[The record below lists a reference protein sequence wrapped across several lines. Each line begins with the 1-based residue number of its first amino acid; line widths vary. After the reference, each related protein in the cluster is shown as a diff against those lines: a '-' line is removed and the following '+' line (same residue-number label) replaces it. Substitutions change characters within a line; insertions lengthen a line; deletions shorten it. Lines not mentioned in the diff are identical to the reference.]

1 MISVRSVVRLAYMRI
16 TLAPINPTVGDLTGN
31 AALAAQAIDA
41 ARAARSDVVVLP
53 ELCISGY
60 PPKDLLLERGFVEA
74 CHAAAHQLGE
84 QRSRGITVV
93 FGCPLPAPGGG
104 CTNSLLV
111 YRDGARLARYDK
123 RLLPTYDVFDE
134 DRYFTPGGN
143 AAVIES
149 QGRTLG
155 LTICEDLWRGEDAG
169 FASRYAG
176 SPDPVAEAVGAGA
189 NILLSPSA
197 SPFVLGK
204 GRKHRDILAAHAK
217 KHAIPVLSVNQLGG
231 NDELVFDGH
240 AYAFGPDG
248 SLACETPRF
257 SGDPLTIELDA
268 QGTITPVISTVG
280 ATPPGASRRAPLRD
294 GEPADDAPLFHAL
307 VLGVRDYLSKTG
319 FRSALIGLSGG
330 IDSAL
335 TATIA
340 VAALGPA
347 NVLGIAMPSRYSS
360 SHSVEDAQD
369 LARRLGIRCVLAPIA
384 PGVTGSAS
392 TADAAFHQLGEAC
405 LGAAL
410 PDIAEEN
417 LQSRVRGTLL
427 MTISNRTGAIVLTT
441 GNKSELAVGY
451 CTLYGD
457 MNGGLAVLSDVT
469 KQWVYRLSRWI
480 NANAAAI
487 GFAGP
492 PIPNRTIDK
501 PPSAELRPNQTD
513 QDSLPPYDVLDEII
527 QRRVNARQSP
537 AEIVAA
543 TGFEPSLV
551 ARITR
556 LISLAEY
563 KRKQAAI
570 GLKVTTV
577 AFGSGRRMPIAQR
590 WKPGTQPA

>member
-1 MISVRSVVRLAYMRI
+1 MRI
-16 TLAPINPTVGDLTGN
+16 TLAPINPTVGDVSGN
-31 AALAAQAIDA
+31 AALAAHAIDA
-41 ARAARSDVVVLP
+41 AKAAGSHVVVLP

-60 PPKDLLLERGFVEA
+60 PPKDLLLERGFIEA
-74 CHAAAHQLGE
+74 CEAAGRKLGE
-84 QRSRGITVV
+84 QHSQGLTII
-93 FGCPLPAPGGG
+93 FGCPLAAPGGS

-111 YRDGARLARYDK
+111 YRDGTRLARYDK

-134 DRYFTPGGN
+134 DRYFTPGHTPV
-143 AAVIES
+143 VID
-149 QGRTLG
+149 GLG
-155 LTICEDLWRGEDAG
+155 LAICEDLWRGEDAG
-169 FASRYAG
+169 FASRYSG
-176 SPDPVAEAVGAGA
+176 SPDPVAEAVRAGA
-189 NILLSPSA
+189 KILLSPSA

-204 GRKHRDILAAHAK
+204 GQKHRDILAAHART
-217 KHAIPVLSVNQLGG
+217 HRIPVLSVNQLGG

-240 AYAFGPDG
+240 AYAFAPDG
-248 SLACETPRF
+248 SLACESVLF
-257 SGDPLTIELDA
+257 SGNPLTIEVDA
-268 QGTITPVISTVG
+268 DPLTPELRLCEAPGSSTQ
-280 ATPPGASRRAPLRD
+280 TPPGPSRTQVRRQGDTTPS
-294 GEPADDAPLFHAL
+294 DDALLFHAL
-307 VLGVRDYLSKTG
+307 TLGVRDYLAKTG
-319 FRSALIGLSGG
+319 FASALIGLSGG

-335 TATIA
+335 TAVIA
-340 VAALGPA
+340 AAAIGA
-347 NVLGIAMPSRYSS
+347 TNVLGVAMPSHYSS
-360 SHSVEDAQD
+360 THSVEDAQD
-369 LARRLGIRCVLAPIA
+369 LARRLGVRCILAPIA

-392 TADAAFHQLGEAC
+392 IADAAFHQLGEKC
-405 LGAAL
+405 LGATL

-417 LQSRVRGTLL
+417 LQSRIRGTLL
-427 MTISNRTGAIVLTT
+427 MTLSNRTGAIVLTT

-480 NANAAAI
+480 NANATTL
-487 GFAGP
+487 GFATP
-492 PIPNRTIDK
+492 PIPQRTIDK

-527 QRRVNARQSP
+527 ERRVNARQSP

-543 TGFEPSLV
+543 TGFDTGVV

-590 WKPGTQPA
+590 WKPGIA

>member
-1 MISVRSVVRLAYMRI
+1 MRI
-16 TLAPINPTVGDLTGN
+16 TLAPINPTVGDVSGN
-31 AALAAQAIDA
+31 ASLATQAIDA
-41 ARAARSDVVVLP
+41 ARAAKSDVVILP

-74 CHAAAHQLGE
+74 CEAAGRKLGE
-84 QRSRGITVV
+84 QHSRGLTVI
-93 FGCPLPAPGGG
+93 FGCPLPAPGGNR
-104 CTNSLLV
+104 TNSLLV
-111 YRDGARLARYDK
+111 YRNGSHLARYDK

-134 DRYFTPGGN
+134 DRYFSPGER
-143 AAVIES
+143 AVIIETT
-149 QGRTLG
+149 GRQLG
-155 LTICEDLWRGEDAG
+155 LAICEDLWRGEDAG

-176 SPDPVAEAVGAGA
+176 RPDPVAEAVRAGA
-189 NILLSPSA
+189 TILLSPSA

-204 GRKHRDILAAHAK
+204 GQKHRDILAAHAK
-217 KHAIPVLSVNQLGG
+217 KHGIPVLSVNQLGG

-248 SLACETPRF
+248 SLACESTLF
-257 SGDPLTIELDA
+257 SGEALTIEIDA
-268 QGTITPVISTVG
+268 KGTLTPELRLGEAPGKVAPSQPGPSQAQVRHQSE
-280 ATPPGASRRAPLRD
+280 ATPS
-294 GEPADDAPLFHAL
+294 EDALLFHAL
-307 VLGVRDYLSKTG
+307 VLGVRDYLTKTG
-319 FRSALIGLSGG
+319 FKSALIGLSGG

-335 TATIA
+335 TAVIA
-340 VAALGPA
+340 LAALGPA
-347 NVLGIAMPSRYSS
+347 NVLGVAMPSHYSS
-360 SHSVEDAQD
+360 SHSVDDAQD
-369 LARRLGIRCVLAPIA
+369 LARRLNIRCLLAPIA

-392 TADAAFHQLGEAC
+392 IADAAFHQLGEKG
-405 LGAAL
+405 LGATL

-417 LQSRVRGTLL
+417 LQSRIRGTLL

-469 KQWVYRLSRWI
+469 KQGVYRLSRWI
-480 NANAAAI
+480 NANAAAL
-487 GFAGP
+487 GFAAP
-492 PIPNRTIDK
+492 PIPQRTIDK

-527 QRRVNARQSP
+527 ERRVNARQSP
-537 AEIVAA
+537 AEIIAS
-543 TGFEPSLV
+543 TGFDAGVV

-590 WKPGTQPA
+590 WKPDPGTQTT